1 MEYCKEEIE
10 ELKRFQKAYSEKRA
24 ELEEWS
30 KAHGALFAAQ
40 KSLSAKSV
48 ARDVVEGK
56 TPDVSTKIDT
66 SIIDKKNDLVSVVNL
81 LQQAVAEQKRHVS
94 EKLKQEYWKAY
105 PEHPKT
111 VAARNAFEE
120 AIKLIR
126 KGFNLDNEAN
136 VALKKDGLPAHIAW
150 NACESNKFLSDRM
163 RLLKIEREDEV
174 TKAMAL

>member
-10 ELKRFQKAYSEKRA
+10 ELKRFQKAYSEKRV
-24 ELEEWS
+24 ELEEWNKTHS
-30 KAHGALFAAQ
+30 ALFAAQ
-40 KSLSAKSV
+40 KVLSAKSV
-48 ARDVVEGK
+48 ARDVVDGK

-81 LQQAVAEQKRHVS
+81 LQQAVGEQKRHVS
-94 EKLKQEYWKAY
+94 EKLKQDYWKAY